1 MNIDLIKKDLISLG
15 AKANLKGLAYTAFAI
30 ALYHDGCKVT
40 SDKGIY
46 GIIAKEN
53 NDAQTRVERAIR
65 HMIEELY
72 ERVGA
77 ETLKNKFN
85 EMYGLQVGWDFKP
98 TNTEFIAA
106 VKLGTDLKHGG
117 Q

>member
-15 AKANLKGLAYTAFAI
+15 AKANLKGLAYTARAI
-30 ALYHDGCKVT
+30 ELYHTGCKVT

-65 HMIEELY
+65 HLIEEMH

-77 ETLKNKFN
+77 ETLKNKLN
-85 EMYGLQVGWDFKP
+85 EMYGLQVDWDNKP
-98 TNTEFIAA
+98 ANTEFIA
-106 VKLGTDLKHGG
+106 VMKLGI
-117 Q
+117 